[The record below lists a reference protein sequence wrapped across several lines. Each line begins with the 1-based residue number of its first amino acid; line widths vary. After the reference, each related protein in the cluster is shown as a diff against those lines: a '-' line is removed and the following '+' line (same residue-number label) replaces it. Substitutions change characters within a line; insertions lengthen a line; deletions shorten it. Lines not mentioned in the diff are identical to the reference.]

1 MAFNETNLLNN
12 VISTVSLQIIGD
24 IFILSG
30 LDANDSSRVNVPAYW
45 DFTPVASL
53 SKSAKNLDGRTLPR
67 RTIQRAALPF
77 CE

>member
-53 SKSAKNLDGRTLPR
+53 SNSTKNLDGRSPADHSKSGT
-67 RTIQRAALPF
+67 TIL
-77 CE
+77 